1 MYTGATV
8 LTVDARTRIGVRE
21 LRNDVAAV
29 LRRAAGGERIVV
41 TVDGVPTAQ
50 LGPLDPDGA
59 PTLDDLVATGLVHP
73 PRRPG
78 PGAEPVPIDPAVD
91 IRLDD
96 VLDGLRGS

>member
-1 MYTGATV
+1 
-8 LTVDARTRIGVRE
+8 VRE

-29 LRRAAGGERIVV
+29 LRRAASGERIVV

-50 LGPLDPDGA
+50 LGPLEPAGE
-59 PTLDDLVATGLVHP
+59 PTLDDLVATGLVQP

-78 PGAEPVPIDPAVD
+78 PLTDPDPVDPPVD